1 MTETYDGYKIDKTD
15 SYTDNKCCYKT
26 CYNNVIVP
34 HVYE

>member
-1 MTETYDGYKIDKTD
+1 METYDGYKTD
-15 SYTDNKCCYKT
+15 SYTDNKCLKT